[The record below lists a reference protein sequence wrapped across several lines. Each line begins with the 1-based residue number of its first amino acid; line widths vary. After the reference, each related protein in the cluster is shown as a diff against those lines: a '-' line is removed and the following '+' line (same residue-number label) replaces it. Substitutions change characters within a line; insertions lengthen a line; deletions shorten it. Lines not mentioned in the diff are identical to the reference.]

1 MIHTLRESCNSP
13 SGFFARVCTSYKSTV
28 RLRMLLE
35 LDKASSQPEGNTS
48 TDYNKISM
56 IHSVSI
62 LFICLEG
69 LLQLNGNLFL
79 FHLQSH
85 PQHLLMQNAFSETI
99 LSGMS
104 IRRLWYVLT
113 KKTNQVIL
121 EWHFP
126 IYVFLEKGEKL
137 RNPP

>member
-79 FHLQSH
+79 FPLQSH

-137 RNPP
+137 RTP

>member
-1 MIHTLRESCNSP
+1 
-13 SGFFARVCTSYKSTV
+13 
-28 RLRMLLE
+28 MLLE

-56 IHSVSI
+56 IHSESI
-62 LFICLEG
+62 LFNCLEG
-69 LLQLNGNLFL
+69 ILQLNGNLFL
-79 FHLQSH
+79 LFPLQSH
-85 PQHLLMQNAFSETI
+85 PQELLMQNAFSETI

-121 EWHFP
+121 EWHLP
-126 IYVFLEKGEKL
+126 IYVFFGK
-137 RNPP
+137 R

>member
-121 EWHFP
+121 EWHLH

-137 RNPP
+137 RNP

>member
-1 MIHTLRESCNSP
+1 
-13 SGFFARVCTSYKSTV
+13 
-28 RLRMLLE
+28 MLLE

-85 PQHLLMQNAFSETI
+85 PQHLLVQNAFSETI

-137 RNPP
+137 RTP

>member
-1 MIHTLRESCNSP
+1 
-13 SGFFARVCTSYKSTV
+13 
-28 RLRMLLE
+28 MLLE

-56 IHSVSI
+56 IHSVCI

-79 FHLQSH
+79 LFPLQSH
-85 PQHLLMQNAFSETI
+85 PQELLMQNAFSETI

-104 IRRLWYVLT
+104 IRRQWYVLT

-126 IYVFLEKGEKL
+126 IYVFSKKVK
-137 RNPP
+137 N

>member
-1 MIHTLRESCNSP
+1 
-13 SGFFARVCTSYKSTV
+13 
-28 RLRMLLE
+28 MLLE

-79 FHLQSH
+79 LFPLQSH
-85 PQHLLMQNAFSETI
+85 HQELLMHNAFSETI

-104 IRRLWYVLT
+104 IRRLWYVL
-113 KKTNQVIL
+113 KTNQVIL
-121 EWHFP
+121 EWHLP

-137 RNPP
+137 RNP